1 MKMKK
6 TLITLTLAATFAGAF
21 ISSPVMAQ
29 QQPQQQSSQPQQD
42 ATPQKKGL
50 LEKVFGGETQ
60 AKQKKSGQQQQQ
72 QQQKKNGSPATSS
85 SSGTTSTERLEP
97 DDQNTLSP
105 DVPEEAQAN
114 RRGQLSEE
122 QAAVL
127 PYYNNFMTTYRLG
140 PEDVISIDVFNQPRY
155 SKSGI
160 VVPPNGRI
168 SYYLVPEGIT
178 VVGKTTEQIQDELT
192 KKLDEYI
199 IDPKITVSLD
209 KAMSAR
215 YSVLGDVA
223 QPGIRT
229 MTRRLSVYEAL
240 AEAGG
245 VLATGDKSKVIILRY
260 QPDGRLL
267 PMRVNIKD
275 IERGRAREM
284 AFLAPGDQVV
294 VPGNRLKTIKDIMN
308 FLPVLSFAR
317 IFTGGW

>member
-6 TLITLTLAATFAGAF
+6 MLIALIFLATLTGGTAL
-21 ISSPVMAQ
+21 SSPVMAQ
-29 QQPQQQSSQPQQD
+29 SSQPQPQEDD
-42 ATPQKKGL
+42 APPQKKGL
-50 LEKVFGGETQ
+50 LHKVFGDDAS
-60 AKQKKSGQQQQQ
+60 AKQKKSGQQ
-72 QQQKKNGSPATSS
+72 KTGAPATSS
-85 SSGTTSTERLEP
+85 SSGATATERLEP
-97 DDQNTLSP
+97 DDQSALSP
-105 DVPEEAQAN
+105 DVPVEAQAN
-114 RRGQLSEE
+114 RRGQMSEE
-122 QAAVL
+122 EAAVL
-127 PYYNNFMTTYRLG
+127 PYYNNFLTTYRLG
-140 PEDVISIDVFNQPRY
+140 PEDVISVTVFGQERY

-168 SYYLVPEGIT
+168 SYPLIPEGIF
-178 VVGKTTEQIQDELT
+178 VGGKTTEQIQDELT

-245 VLATGDKSKVIILRY
+245 VLTTGDKTKVFILRY

-267 PMRVNIKD
+267 PMRVNIKE
-275 IERGRAREM
+275 IERGRAKEM
-284 AFLAPGDQVV
+284 AFLVAGDQVV
-294 VPGNRLKTIKDIMN
+294 VPGNRLKTIKEVMN

>member
-1 MKMKK
+1 MKMKA
-6 TLITLTLAATFAGAF
+6 TLITLTLAATLALVNA
-21 ISSPVMAQ
+21 PVLA
-29 QQPQQQSSQPQQD
+29 QSSQD
-42 ATPQKKGL
+42 APPQKKGM
-50 LEKVFGGETQ
+50 LEKVFGGDSQ
-60 AKQKKSGQQQQQ
+60 AKQKKKGQQ
-72 QQQKKNGSPATSS
+72 KNGAATPSS
-85 SSGTTSTERLEP
+85 STGAGGT
-97 DDQNTLSP
+97 
-105 DVPEEAQAN
+105 EEAQAN

-160 VVPPNGRI
+160 VIPPNGRI
-168 SYYLVPEGIT
+168 SYYLVPEGIF
-178 VVGKTTEQIQDELT
+178 VAGKTTEQIQEELT

-245 VLATGDKSKVIILRY
+245 VLATGDKSRVVILRY

-284 AFLAPGDQVV
+284 AFLAAGDQVI
-294 VPGNRLKTIKDIMN
+294 VPGNRLKTVREVMN
-308 FLPVLSFAR
+308 LLPILSFAR

>member
-1 MKMKK
+1 MKTKK
-6 TLITLTLAATFAGAF
+6 TLIALTLAATFCGAVVN
-21 ISSPVMAQ
+21 SPILAQ
-29 QQPQQQSSQPQQD
+29 SPQD
-42 ATPQKKGL
+42 APPQKKGV
-50 LEKVFGGETQ
+50 LEKVFGGETHG
-60 AKQKKSGQQQQQ
+60 KQKKSNP
-72 QQQKKNGSPATSS
+72 QKKNGAPAASTSS
-85 SSGTTSTERLEP
+85 GAGGTERLEP
-97 DDQNTLSP
+97 DDQSTLSA
-105 DVPEEAQAN
+105 DVPEAAQAN

-122 QAAVL
+122 EAAVL

-140 PEDVISIDVFNQPRY
+140 PEDVISISVFGQERY

-168 SYYLVPEGIT
+168 SYYLVPEGIF
-178 VVGKTTEQIQDELT
+178 VAGKTTEQIQDELT

-245 VLATGDKSKVIILRY
+245 VLPTGDKTRVVILRY

-284 AFLAPGDQVV
+284 AFLAAGDQVV
-294 VPGNRLKTIKDIMN
+294 VPGNKLKTVREIMN
-308 FLPVLSFAR
+308 LLPILSFAR

>member
-1 MKMKK
+1 MKTKK
-6 TLITLTLAATFAGAF
+6 TLIALTLAATLGGAVVN
-21 ISSPVMAQ
+21 PTVLA
-29 QQPQQQSSQPQQD
+29 QSSED
-42 ATPQKKGL
+42 AAPQKKGV
-50 LEKVFGGETQ
+50 LEKVFGGESQ
-60 AKQKKSGQQQQQ
+60 GKQKKSTS
-72 QQQKKNGSPATSS
+72 QKKGAPASS
-85 SSGTTSTERLEP
+85 SAAGAAERLEP
-97 DDQNTLSP
+97 DDQNTLPS
-105 DVPEEAQAN
+105 DVSEEAQAN

-155 SKSGI
+155 SKAGI

-168 SYYLVPEGIT
+168 SYYLVPEGIS
-178 VVGKTTEQIQDELT
+178 VVGKTTEQIQEELT

-229 MTRRLSVYEAL
+229 MNRRLSVYEAL

-245 VLATGDKSKVIILRY
+245 VLSTGDKSKVVILRY
-260 QPDGRLL
+260 QPDGRLV

-284 AFLAPGDQVV
+284 AFLVPGDQVV
-294 VPGNRLKTIKDIMN
+294 VPGNKLKTVREIMN
-308 FLPVLSFAR
+308 LLPILSFAK

>member
-1 MKMKK
+1 MKMKA
-6 TLITLTLAATFAGAF
+6 TLITLTLTATLALVNA
-21 ISSPVMAQ
+21 PVLA
-29 QQPQQQSSQPQQD
+29 QSSQD
-42 ATPQKKGL
+42 APPQKKGM
-50 LEKVFGGETQ
+50 LEKVFGGDSQ
-60 AKQKKSGQQQQQ
+60 AKQKKKGQQ
-72 QQQKKNGSPATSS
+72 KNGATTPSS
-85 SSGTTSTERLEP
+85 SSGAGGTERLEP
-97 DDQNTLSP
+97 DDQNTLP
-105 DVPEEAQAN
+105 ADAPEEAQAN

-160 VVPPNGRI
+160 VIPPNGRI
-168 SYYLVPEGIT
+168 SYYLVPEGIF
-178 VVGKTTEQIQDELT
+178 VAGKTTEQIQEELT

-245 VLATGDKSKVIILRY
+245 VLATGDKSRVVILRQ

-284 AFLAPGDQVV
+284 AFLAAGDQVI
-294 VPGNRLKTIKDIMN
+294 VPGNRLKTVREVMN
-308 FLPVLSFAR
+308 LLPILSFAR

>member
-1 MKMKK
+1 MNRAGNRAVLEVTKMKMKA
-6 TLITLTLAATFAGAF
+6 TLITLTLAATLASVNA
-21 ISSPVMAQ
+21 PVLA
-29 QQPQQQSSQPQQD
+29 QSSQD
-42 ATPQKKGL
+42 APPQKKGM
-50 LEKVFGGETQ
+50 LEKVFGGDSQ
-60 AKQKKSGQQQQQ
+60 AKQKKKGQQ
-72 QQQKKNGSPATSS
+72 KNGATTPSS
-85 SSGTTSTERLEP
+85 SSGAGGTERLEP
-97 DDQNTLSP
+97 DDQNTLP
-105 DVPEEAQAN
+105 ADTLEEAQAN

-178 VVGKTTEQIQDELT
+178 VVGKTTEQIQEELT

-245 VLATGDKSKVIILRY
+245 VLATGDKSRVVILRQ

-294 VPGNRLKTIKDIMN
+294 VPGNKLKTVREVMN
-308 FLPVLSFAR
+308 LLPILSFAR

>member
-1 MKMKK
+1 MKMKA
-6 TLITLTLAATFAGAF
+6 TLITLTLAATLASVNA
-21 ISSPVMAQ
+21 PVLA
-29 QQPQQQSSQPQQD
+29 QSSQD
-42 ATPQKKGL
+42 APPQKKGM
-50 LEKVFGGETQ
+50 LEKVFGGDSQ
-60 AKQKKSGQQQQQ
+60 AKQKKKGQQ
-72 QQQKKNGSPATSS
+72 KNGATTPSS
-85 SSGTTSTERLEP
+85 SSGAGGTERLEP
-97 DDQNTLSP
+97 DDQNTLP
-105 DVPEEAQAN
+105 ADTLEEAQAN

-178 VVGKTTEQIQDELT
+178 VVGKTTEQIQEELT

-245 VLATGDKSKVIILRY
+245 VLATGDKSRVVILRQ

-294 VPGNRLKTIKDIMN
+294 VPGNKLKTVREVMN
-308 FLPVLSFAR
+308 LLPILSFAR

>member
-1 MKMKK
+1 MNRAGNRAVLEVTKMKMKA
-6 TLITLTLAATFAGAF
+6 TLITLTLTATLALVNA
-21 ISSPVMAQ
+21 PVLA
-29 QQPQQQSSQPQQD
+29 QSSQD
-42 ATPQKKGL
+42 APPQKKGM
-50 LEKVFGGETQ
+50 LEKVFGGDSQ
-60 AKQKKSGQQQQQ
+60 AKQKKKGQQ
-72 QQQKKNGSPATSS
+72 KNGATTPSS
-85 SSGTTSTERLEP
+85 SSGAGGTERLEP
-97 DDQNTLSP
+97 DDQNTLP
-105 DVPEEAQAN
+105 ADAPEEAQAN

-160 VVPPNGRI
+160 VIPPNGRI
-168 SYYLVPEGIT
+168 SYYLVPEGIF
-178 VVGKTTEQIQDELT
+178 VAGKTTEQIQEELT

-245 VLATGDKSKVIILRY
+245 VLATGDKSRVVILRQ

-284 AFLAPGDQVV
+284 AFLAAGDQVI
-294 VPGNRLKTIKDIMN
+294 VPGNRLKTVREVMN
-308 FLPVLSFAR
+308 LLPILSFAR

>member
-1 MKMKK
+1 MKMKA
-6 TLITLTLAATFAGAF
+6 TLITLMLLAAF
-21 ISSPVMAQ
+21 SVWSNNSPVLAQ
-29 QQPQQQSSQPQQD
+29 GSQRQD
-42 ATPQKKGL
+42 APQKKGL
-50 LEKVFGGETQ
+50 LEKVFGGDGS
-60 AKQKKSGQQQQQ
+60 AKQKNKKNT
-72 QQQKKNGSPATSS
+72 QQQKNGAPAASS
-85 SSGTTSTERLEP
+85 SSGAAAAERLEP
-97 DDQNTLSP
+97 DDQSTLSA
-105 DVPEEAQAN
+105 DVPVEAQAN

-122 QAAVL
+122 EAAVL
-127 PYYNNFMTTYRLG
+127 PYYNNFLTTYRLG
-140 PEDVISIDVFNQPRY
+140 PEDVISVTVFGQDRY
-155 SKSGI
+155 SKAGI
-160 VVPPNGRI
+160 IVPPNGKI
-168 SYYLVPEGIT
+168 SYPLIPEGIF
-178 VVGKTTEQIQDELT
+178 VGGKTTEQIQEELT

-245 VLATGDKSKVIILRY
+245 VLATGDKSKVFILRY
-260 QPDGRLL
+260 QPDGRLV
-267 PMRVNIKD
+267 PMRVNIKE

-284 AFLAPGDQVV
+284 AFLVPGDQVV
-294 VPGNRLKTIKDIMN
+294 VPGNRLKTIKEVMN